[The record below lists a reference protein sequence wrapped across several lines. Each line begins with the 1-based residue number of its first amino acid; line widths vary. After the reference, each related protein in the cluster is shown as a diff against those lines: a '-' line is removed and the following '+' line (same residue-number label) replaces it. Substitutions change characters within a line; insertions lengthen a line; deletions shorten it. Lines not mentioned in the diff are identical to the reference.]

1 MNPAAA
7 PLEGRVVA
15 LAGAGGSLGP
25 IVARALAQAGA
36 TVALADRTQ
45 DHLDPLVAE
54 LGLPAERVD
63 ARALDLLD
71 ADQTNAWAAHLT
83 ERFGRVDGLVHA
95 VGGWRG
101 GRSLAE
107 APQEDWTF
115 LEGLLIRTTQNT
127 TRAFHGALSASGSG
141 RFVLVSAKQAV
152 RPTGS
157 NAAYAAAKAAA
168 EAWTYALAQEFGAA
182 RSGATANVVAI
193 AALVTPQMR
202 AESPEKS
209 FDTFTD
215 ADEVAAAITYLL
227 GDDARKL
234 NGQRLALYD
243 ATA

>member
-71 ADQTNAWAAHLT
+71 AEQTNAWAAHLT

-101 GRSLAE
+101 GKSLAE

-127 TRAFHGALSASGSG
+127 TRAFHGALSASGRG

-168 EAWTYALAQEFGAA
+168 EAWTYALAQELGAA

-193 AALVTPQMR
+193 AALVTPRMR